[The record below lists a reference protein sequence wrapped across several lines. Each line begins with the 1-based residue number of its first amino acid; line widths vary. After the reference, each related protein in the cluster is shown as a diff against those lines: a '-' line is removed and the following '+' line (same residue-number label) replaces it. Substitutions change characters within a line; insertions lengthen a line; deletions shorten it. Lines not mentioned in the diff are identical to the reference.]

1 MFALQGVLELNNRQG
16 GTERVVMKRVKGRV
30 SGAQQIAEMEHV
42 LNVYAASACPRS
54 IAPFVGYLEVE
65 ESVGKLSEGLWL
77 VWKYE
82 GDRTLAYY
90 LRRRDCIEALAK
102 DLGLDD
108 EKDVVPTVMKQIFE
122 CLVDLHS
129 AGLVHRDVK
138 PANLIFSSVDKRFK
152 IIDLGAAVDLRTGTN
167 YVPSETM
174 LDPLYCPPEEYVLP
188 TDSVHL
194 AEQAAPLKFVMSPI
208 LWSRHRPECFDTYS
222 AGVVLLQ
229 LGLPFLRSPSSLKNW
244 KGTMIRLNHD
254 VSEWR
259 ERARLS
265 ARQTAILDADD
276 GLGWSLVEG
285 LLRPR
290 EIQNDGAGGVTFVTS
305 GTAPRL
311 TASEALKHPFLKQ
324 LGTKKPNQSLMNNL
338 FGNRQKKMQEEEDGD
353 LPGVVPEQP
362 ESKQKA
368 PSTIKTKQE
377 SRWSWI
383 QSRIYDLEARIKS
396 QASDTKTQT
405 AVVKQLKADVEQ
417 GKASGKELEAAE
429 SKLVAM
435 QDSLK
440 SSVAELGS
448 IFQSAKTFLGSSG
461 SSSRGT
467 DKEDSPMPSDTSN
480 LTSEDEESSGSD
492 VNQFLA
498 DAASSAIYSSLKFT
512 GRALMAVADMA
523 ASAEQS
529 LGEAQAQRELV
540 RKEKAILIEVLN
552 RLNVTENTTWS
563 DAKANIMKLMDDS
576 FLTETQMR
584 RTFQSF
590 VDDLARKKRVELKQA
605 KMNFAELL
613 DEANL
618 PLNASYKSF
627 ESDYKGDP
635 RFTAL
640 DNENRQLL
648 FNTFADAKQK
658 STEIQRSTEKAIAP
672 EKENKENLEQD
683 IIDVESLR
691 AEQDRLKSEYKEMQ
705 TKLKKMEKMLN
716 MDNLLSSII
725 GEDFMSKDDDGS
737 VTFRFAK
744 GAPMPAQQNAEKKKK
759 ER

>member
-1 MFALQGVLELNNRQG
+1 
-16 GTERVVMKRVKGRV
+16 MKRVKGRV

-54 IAPFVGYLEVE
+54 IAPFVGYVEVE
-65 ESVGKLSEGLWL
+65 EGVGKLSEGLWL

-102 DLGLDD
+102 DLGLEDKK
-108 EKDVVPTVMKQIFE
+108 EVVPTVMKQIFE

-138 PANLIFSSVDKRFK
+138 PANLIFSKVDQRFK

-229 LGLPFLRSPSSLKNW
+229 LGLPFLRSQNSLKNW
-244 KGTMIRLNHD
+244 KGTMIRLNHN
-254 VSEWR
+254 VGEWR

-265 ARQTAILDADD
+265 ARQTAVLDDDD

-290 EIQNDGAGGVTFVTS
+290 EIQSDGAGGVSFVTS

-324 LGTKKPNQSLMNNL
+324 LESKKGSQSFMTGL
-338 FGNRQKKMQEEEDGD
+338 FGKRKSKVEEEDTD
-353 LPGVVPEQP
+353 LPAGLTEQQ
-362 ESKQKA
+362 ESKQK
-368 PSTIKTKQE
+368 PG
-377 SRWSWI
+377 WSWI
-383 QSRIYDLEARIKS
+383 QSRIFDVEARIKT

-429 SKLVAM
+429 RKLMAM

-448 IFQSAKTFLGSSG
+448 VFKSGKMLLGSSG
-461 SSSRGT
+461 SSSRNIEKG
-467 DKEDSPMPSDTSN
+467 DLPSPSGTSN
-480 LTSEDEESSGSD
+480 SSPSKDDESDGSD

-498 DAASSAIYSSLKFT
+498 DAASSAIYSSLKCT

-540 RKEKAILIEVLN
+540 RKEKAILIEILT
-552 RLNVTENTTWS
+552 RLNVTENSTWS
-563 DAKANIMKLMDDS
+563 DAKDSIIKLMDDS
-576 FLTETQMR
+576 LLTETQMK

-618 PLNASYKSF
+618 PLNTLYNSF
-627 ESDYKGDP
+627 EKNYKGDP

-640 DNENRQLL
+640 DEENRQLL
-648 FNTFADAKQK
+648 FNTFADARKK
-658 STEIQRSTEKAIAP
+658 GLEIQQSAKEAIIP
-672 EKENKENLEQD
+672 EKEIEKDSKQEN
-683 IIDVESLR
+683 IDVEALR
-691 AEQDRLKSEYKEMQ
+691 AEQDKLKSEYQEMQ

-744 GAPMPAQQNAEKKKK
+744 GAPMPAQKNAERKKK
-759 ER
+759 ES

>member
-1 MFALQGVLELNNRQG
+1 
-16 GTERVVMKRVKGRV
+16 MKRVKGRV

-54 IAPFVGYLEVE
+54 IAPFVGYVEVE

-90 LRRRDCIEALAK
+90 LKRRDCIDALAK
-102 DLGLDD
+102 DMGLND

-229 LGLPFLRSPSSLKNW
+229 LGLPFLRSQNSLKNW

-254 VSEWR
+254 VGEWR

-265 ARQTAILDADD
+265 TRQTAILDADD

-290 EIQNDGAGGVTFVTS
+290 EIQSDGAGGVTFVTS

-311 TASEALKHPFLKQ
+311 TAAEALKHPFLKQ
-324 LGTKKPNQSLMNNL
+324 LGTKKASQSLMNSL
-338 FGNRQKKMQEEEDGD
+338 FRKRTPEEDDGY
-353 LPGVVPEQP
+353 LPGVVPEQQ
-362 ESKQKA
+362 ESKQKV
-368 PSTIKTKQE
+368 PSTKQE

-383 QSRIYDLEARIKS
+383 ESRIFDLEARIKS
-396 QASDTKTQT
+396 EASDTKTQT

-429 SKLVAM
+429 GKLVAM

-440 SSVAELGS
+440 SSVAELGL
-448 IFQSAKTFLGSSG
+448 IFQSAKEFIG
-461 SSSRGT
+461 SSSSSSRST
-467 DKEDSPMPSDTSN
+467 EKEEFPISSGTSN
-480 LTSEDEESSGSD
+480 STPSTKNEEPSGSD

-563 DAKANIMKLMDDS
+563 DAKDNIMKLMGDS
-576 FLTETQMR
+576 LLSETQMR

-605 KMNFAELL
+605 KMNFAALL

-618 PLNASYKSF
+618 SSDGSYEDF
-627 ESDYKGDP
+627 ERNYKGDP

-640 DNENRQLL
+640 DEENRLLL
-648 FNTFADAKQK
+648 FNTFTEAKQK
-658 STEIQRSTEKAIAP
+658 GLETQQSTETTRVS
-672 EKENKENLEQD
+672 EKEIKDKSEQE

-744 GAPMPAQQNAEKKKK
+744 GAPPPAKKNAEKKRN

>member
-1 MFALQGVLELNNRQG
+1 
-16 GTERVVMKRVKGRV
+16 MKRVKGRV

-54 IAPFVGYLEVE
+54 IAPFVGYVEVE
-65 ESVGKLSEGLWL
+65 EGMGKLSEGLWL

-102 DLGLDD
+102 DLGLEDKK
-108 EKDVVPTVMKQIFE
+108 EVVPTVMKQIFE

-138 PANLIFSSVDKRFK
+138 PANLIFSKVDQRFK

-194 AEQAAPLKFVMSPI
+194 AEQAVPLKFVMSPI

-229 LGLPFLRSPSSLKNW
+229 LGLPFLRSQNSLKNW

-254 VSEWR
+254 VGEWR

-265 ARQTAILDADD
+265 ARQTAVLDDDD

-290 EIQNDGAGGVTFVTS
+290 EIQSDGAGGVSFVTS

-324 LGTKKPNQSLMNNL
+324 LESKKGSQSFMTGL
-338 FGNRQKKMQEEEDGD
+338 FGKRKSKVEEEDTD
-353 LPGVVPEQP
+353 LPAGLTEQQ
-362 ESKQKA
+362 ESKQK
-368 PSTIKTKQE
+368 PG
-377 SRWSWI
+377 WSWI
-383 QSRIYDLEARIKS
+383 QSRIFDVEARIKT

-429 SKLVAM
+429 RKLMAM

-448 IFQSAKTFLGSSG
+448 VFKSGKMLLGSSG
-461 SSSRGT
+461 SSSRNIEKG
-467 DKEDSPMPSDTSN
+467 DLPSPSGTSN
-480 LTSEDEESSGSD
+480 SSPSKDDESDGSD

-540 RKEKAILIEVLN
+540 RKEKVILIEILT
-552 RLNVTENTTWS
+552 RLNVTENSTWS
-563 DAKANIMKLMDDS
+563 DAKDSIIKLMDDS
-576 FLTETQMR
+576 LLTETQMK

-618 PLNASYKSF
+618 PLNTLYNSF
-627 ESDYKGDP
+627 EKNYKGDP

-640 DNENRQLL
+640 DEENRQLL
-648 FNTFADAKQK
+648 FNTFADAKK
-658 STEIQRSTEKAIAP
+658 KGLEIQQSAKEAIIP
-672 EKENKENLEQD
+672 EKEIEKDSKQEN
-683 IIDVESLR
+683 IDVEALR
-691 AEQDRLKSEYKEMQ
+691 AEQDKLKSEYQEMQ

-744 GAPMPAQQNAEKKKK
+744 GAPMPAQKNAERKKK
-759 ER
+759 ES